1 MSLVVDRRQGTAFMP
16 GGAGVDGGMA
26 NLAGDMRRDA
36 GLPHMSGVAP
46 PVRAMLRIGY
56 EVGAVVA
63 VANGA

>member
-1 MSLVVDRRQGTAFMP
+1 MP